1 MLWLVYVQD
10 VSIIYLY
17 IMSKKKNTWQ
27 NFVYL
32 GLKTKQ
38 KNLAGKQMIF
48 SSYGTCMMLQPLF
61 VICRHVC
68 D

>member
-1 MLWLVYVQD
+1 MTSLCSRCVYNISIYYVQ
-10 VSIIYLY
+10 
-17 IMSKKKNTWQ
+17 KKNTWQ

-48 SSYGTCMMLQPLF
+48 F
-61 VICRHVC
+61 
-68 D
+68 